1 MNRVLCSRNTVFAL
15 ASWLLMTGTMK
26 RLAGAFALTVLATAC
41 GVGDPGT
48 GDDGPGSGSNAT
60 GRVCGAVLSTT
71 GTFAPDTAHPQ
82 PVENMG
88 CWPYGTWT
96 FTAKVEMNDC
106 QKQPPTLLPQ
116 YQMRVDYSLNADGD
130 PVQSY
135 TFTTDPSARHLVK
148 VSQGGA
154 GLCEGELQIFSADGK
169 TVYLLKP
176 ELYGDGSLLGDG
188 EYGVFNDDQWPL

>member
-1 MNRVLCSRNTVFAL
+1 
-15 ASWLLMTGTMK
+15 MK

-41 GVGDPGT
+41 GVGDPNQ
-48 GDDGPGSGSNAT
+48 GDDDTTNPT

-82 PVENMG
+82 PAETMG

-106 QKQPPTLLPQ
+106 DQQPALLPS
-116 YQMRVDYSLNADGD
+116 YEMRVDYSTNEDGD
-130 PVQSY
+130 PVQDY
-135 TFTTDPSARHLVK
+135 TFTTDPSARHTVK

-169 TVYLLKP
+169 TVSLLKP
-176 ELYGDGSLLGDG
+176 ELYADGSLLGDG
-188 EYGVFNDDQWPL
+188 EYGVFNEDQWPY